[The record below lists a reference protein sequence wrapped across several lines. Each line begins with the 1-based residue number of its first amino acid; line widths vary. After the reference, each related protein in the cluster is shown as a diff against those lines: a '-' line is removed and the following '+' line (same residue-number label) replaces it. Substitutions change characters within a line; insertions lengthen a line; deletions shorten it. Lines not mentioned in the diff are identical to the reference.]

1 MKPFVK
7 LAIEAGPLLVFFLV
21 NAQAGLFAGTAA
33 FMVAIVISVA
43 ASWALDRRAPVMPLV
58 SGVFVLVFG
67 GLTLYLA
74 DELFIKIKP
83 TLVNALFAAILFAG
97 MAFNKPLLKMVFGS
111 ALELTERGWHIL
123 TVRWAVFFVVLA
135 VLNEIVWRSFSTD
148 FWIAFKLMGALPLT
162 LVFALAQTPTL
173 MRHQVAADGDGGS
186 EG

>member
-1 MKPFVK
+1 MAFGHVAWKERAEPWLDTLVAVNGFNGTMLWKRK
-7 LAIEAGPLLVFFLV
+7 LTSGI
-21 NAQAGLFAGTAA
+21 
-33 FMVAIVISVA
+33 MV
-43 ASWALDRRAPVMPLV
+43 DRSTMIATPT
-58 SGVFVLVFG
+58 
-67 GLTLYLA
+67 TLYLA

-97 MAFNKPLLKMVFGS
+97 IAFNKPLLKTVFGS

-123 TVRWAVFFVVLA
+123 TVRWAVFFIVLA

-148 FWIAFKLMGALPLT
+148 FWVAFKLMGALPLT

-173 MRHQVAADGDGGS
+173 LRHQVVAEGDGAS

>member
-1 MKPFVK
+1 MKPLLK
-7 LAIEAGPLLVFFLV
+7 LAIEAGPLLVFFVV
-21 NAQAGLFAGTAA
+21 NARAGLFAGTAV
-33 FMVAIVISVA
+33 FMVAIVVSVA
-43 ASWALDRRAPVMPLV
+43 ASWTLERKAPVMPLV

-83 TLVNALFAAILFAG
+83 TLVNALFAVILFAG
-97 MAFNKPLLKMVFGS
+97 LMLNKPLLKMVFGS
-111 ALELTERGWHIL
+111 ALDLTERGWHLL

-135 VLNEIVWRSFSTD
+135 VLNEVVWRSFSTD
-148 FWIAFKLMGALPLT
+148 FWVAFKLMGALPLT

-173 MRHQVAADGDGGS
+173 LRHQVSAKDGGA